1 MEEKIGI
8 KTIEFNHDSGSDGEP
23 DRRKDRGCREELFHG
38 VVQTK
43 GQMVSLRGRLKPVIQ
58 QRAEQALINGGKQ

>member
-43 GQMVSLRGRLKPVIQ
+43 GQMVSL
-58 QRAEQALINGGKQ
+58 